1 MKRLWTL
8 TALPLLTLGACKP
21 PASDDMADRGA
32 VHDGREAPSAPIAS
46 PDVTGAVWAPTDD
59 PAKILYGKPGQ
70 PAFVG
75 LACNAKSKKV
85 EITRFVI
92 ADSEATAL
100 MPLIGN
106 GHVARLPVEAVWN
119 DTVWLWQGSYAPSLP
134 DLDVLTGPRE
144 VELTIPGAGTVLLN
158 PSQRPGL
165 LIDQCRA
172 RFAPPPQPDL

>member
-1 MKRLWTL
+1 MYRNPAFLL
-8 TALPLLTLGACKP
+8 LLTLAACKP

-32 VHDGREAPSAPIAS
+32 VQDARAMPSAPIAS
-46 PDVTGAVWAPTDD
+46 PDVTGAVWAQTATPD
-59 PAKILYGKPGQ
+59 KILYGKPGQ
-70 PAFVG
+70 PALVA
-75 LACNAKSKKV
+75 LACNTAVKKI
-85 EITRFVI
+85 ELTRYAI
-92 ADSEATAL
+92 ADAETSAL

-106 GHVARLPVEAVWN
+106 GHIARLPVEAEWN
-119 DTVWLWQGSYAPSLP
+119 GTVWLWQGSYAPGLP

-172 RFAPPPQPDL
+172 RFAPPPQPDQ